1 MNNSGKVI
9 YGEKIQDKADRG
21 LYKIQITNAAAWQLR
36 KISSNSTDETKL
48 GLADAEF
55 TLVKDGTTI
64 YAKSYEG
71 GFVTF
76 YIDEYFTTEAKYLI
90 DGTYTV
96 TEVKAPTGYALN
108 STGWTVV
115 VENGVVNEMT
125 AGSAPVTSY
134 TENGVTTFDMTNT
147 PIYNLPNSGG
157 SGIYWFSICGMLLMM
172 AAAWI
177 IYKNK
182 CREVLV
188 K

>member
-1 MNNSGKVI
+1 
-9 YGEKIQDKADRG
+9 
-21 LYKIQITNAAAWQLR
+21 
-36 KISSNSTDETKL
+36 
-48 GLADAEF
+48 
-55 TLVKDGTTI
+55 
-64 YAKSYEG
+64 
-71 GFVTF
+71 
-76 YIDEYFTTEAKYLI
+76 
-90 DGTYTV
+90 
-96 TEVKAPTGYALN
+96 
-108 STGWTVV
+108 
-115 VENGVVNEMT
+115 MT